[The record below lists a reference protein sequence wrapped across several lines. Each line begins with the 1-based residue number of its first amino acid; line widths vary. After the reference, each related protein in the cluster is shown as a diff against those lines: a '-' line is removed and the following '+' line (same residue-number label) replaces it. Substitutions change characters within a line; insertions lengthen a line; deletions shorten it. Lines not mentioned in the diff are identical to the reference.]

1 MNNMMATVQTWF
13 DEKVMA
19 RELRPIDI
27 ELPAVLQKL
36 APEHSEHA
44 PLLALLCA
52 LVSHQYGRGHS
63 CLRLHDVCAN
73 PASQLGFDLDSA
85 ATGSAIRAVLNIESV
100 QQALAASDWVAHR
113 NGGDLKVQKPLVWCA
128 NRLYLARLWNAEQ
141 QVAQAIAK
149 RITRQ
154 APTAQLGELLQRVFA
169 AELRENPHAI
179 HWQSLA
185 CAMAVQRQFAIIT
198 GGPGTGKTTT
208 VVRLLAILMHSGGSD
223 LRIRLAAPTGK
234 AAARL
239 TESIAGAI
247 SRLPADMQQ
256 GIPTEVVTLHKLL
269 GAKPFRRSFKHNA
282 SRPLAVDVVV
292 VDEASMVDVEMMASL
307 MAALPAHAKLILLG
321 DKDQLA
327 SVEAGSVLGDLCRN
341 AELGNY
347 LPETLAMLAAY
358 APAQLQDYSAGDE
371 SNTLLAPSIYNQAT
385 VMLRKSHRFGERSGI
400 GNLARAVNSGASDT
414 LALFDR
420 FADIDLLVTLQN
432 NTSELKQLIV
442 AGYRAY
448 LQLAKQPDVVVA
460 ENSRLSPRDQWAR
473 KVLQVHRSF
482 QLLVALRKG
491 NWGVAGLN
499 QVIAE
504 WLQRA
509 GLIERSKG
517 WYAGRPVLVQRNNYT
532 LNLMNGDIG
541 ITLLDPETG
550 KLRVVFEQADGG
562 VRWVLPSRLSDVETV
577 FALTVHK
584 SQGSEFQHTVMAL
597 PDELNPLLTRELVYT
612 GITRASER
620 FTLVTP
626 RQVIFEAAVQQRVVR
641 SSGL

>member
-1 MNNMMATVQTWF
+1 MNNSLATVQSWLN
-13 DEKVMA
+13 EKVVA
-19 RELRPIDI
+19 RELRPIDV

-36 APEHSEHA
+36 SPEQSEHA

-63 CLRLHDVCAN
+63 CLRLNEVCAE
-73 PASQLGFDLDSA
+73 PASQLGIDIES
-85 ATGSAIRAVLNIESV
+85 GSAIRDLLNIDNVHS
-100 QQALAASDWVAHR
+100 ALAASDWVEHCEA
-113 NGGDLKVQKPLVWCA
+113 GELSVQKPLVWCA
-128 NRLYLARLWNAEQ
+128 NRLYLARLWKAEQ

-149 RITRQ
+149 RITKQ
-154 APTAQLGELLQRVFA
+154 VPSEQLGELLQRVFA
-169 AELRENPHAI
+169 AELEESQHDI

-185 CAMAVQRQFAIIT
+185 CAMAVQRQFTIIT

-208 VVRLLAILMHSGGSD
+208 VVRLLAILLQSGGSD

-247 SRLPADMQQ
+247 NRLPTAMQQ

-269 GAKPFRRSFKHNA
+269 GAKPFRRSFKHN
-282 SRPLAVDVVV
+282 SHRPLAADVVV

-307 MAALPAHAKLILLG
+307 MAALPANAKLILLG

-347 LPETLAMLAAY
+347 LPATLAMLAPY
-358 APAQLQDYSAGDE
+358 APMQLQDYGASKN
-371 SNTLLAPSIYNQAT
+371 NTAQAPSIYNQAT

-400 GNLARAVNSGASDT
+400 GNLARAVNAGSSDT
-414 LALFDR
+414 LALFER
-420 FADIDLLVTLQN
+420 FTDIDLLVTAN
-432 NTSELKQLIV
+432 NNSSELKQLIV
-442 AGYRAY
+442 EGYRAY
-448 LQLAKQPDVVVA
+448 LQLAKHNDVVIS
-460 ENSRLSPRDQWAR
+460 EESPLNARDQWA
-473 KVLQVHRSF
+473 KQVLQVHRSF

-499 QVIAE
+499 QHIAE

-517 WYAGRPVLVQRNNYT
+517 WYVGRPVLVQRNNYT

-541 ITLLDPETG
+541 ITLLDPQTD

-597 PDELNPLLTRELVYT
+597 PDEFNALLTRELVYT

-626 RQVIFEAAVQQRVVR
+626 RQAIFEAAVQQRVVR

>member
-1 MNNMMATVQTWF
+1 MNNSLATVQSWLN
-13 DEKVMA
+13 EKVVA
-19 RELRPIDI
+19 RELRPIDV

-36 APEHSEHA
+36 SPEQSEHA

-63 CLRLHDVCAN
+63 CLRLNEVCAEPTN
-73 PASQLGFDLDSA
+73 QLGIDIESA
-85 ATGSAIRAVLNIESV
+85 RAIRDLLNIENVHS
-100 QQALAASDWVAHR
+100 ALAVSDWVERREA
-113 NGGDLKVQKPLVWCA
+113 GELSVQKPLVWCA
-128 NRLYLARLWNAEQ
+128 NRLYLARLWKAEQ

-149 RITRQ
+149 RITKQ
-154 APTAQLGELLQRVFA
+154 VPSAQLGELLQRVFA
-169 AELRENPHAI
+169 AELEENQHDI

-185 CAMAVQRQFAIIT
+185 CAMAVQRQFTIIT

-208 VVRLLAILMHSGGSD
+208 VVRLLAILLQSGGSD

-247 SRLPADMQQ
+247 NRLPEAMQP

-269 GAKPFRRSFKHNA
+269 GAKPFRRSFKHN
-282 SRPLAVDVVV
+282 SHRPLAADVVV

-307 MAALPAHAKLILLG
+307 MAALPANAKLILLG

-347 LPETLAMLAAY
+347 LPETLAMLAPY
-358 APAQLQDYSAGDE
+358 APAQLQDYGA
-371 SNTLLAPSIYNQAT
+371 SNNNVALSPSIYNQAT

-400 GNLARAVNSGASDT
+400 GSLARAVNAGASET
-414 LALFDR
+414 LALFER
-420 FADIDLLVTLQN
+420 FADIDLLITAN
-432 NTSELKQLIV
+432 NNSSELKQLIV
-442 AGYRAY
+442 EGYRAY
-448 LQLAKQPDVVVA
+448 LQLAKQSDAVIVEESA
-460 ENSRLSPRDQWAR
+460 LSARDQWA
-473 KVLQVHRSF
+473 KQVLQVHRSF

-499 QVIAE
+499 QHIAE

-517 WYAGRPVLVQRNNYT
+517 WYVGRPVLVQRNNYT

-541 ITLLDPETG
+541 ITLLDPHTG

-584 SQGSEFQHTVMAL
+584 SQGSEFKHTVMAL
-597 PDELNPLLTRELVYT
+597 PDEFNPLLTRELVYT
-612 GITRASER
+612 GITRASEH

-626 RQVIFEAAVQQRVVR
+626 KQAIFEAAVQQRVVR

>member
-1 MNNMMATVQTWF
+1 MNNSLATVQSWLN
-13 DEKVMA
+13 EKVHT
-19 RELRPIDI
+19 RELRPIDV

-36 APEHSEHA
+36 SPEQSEHA
-44 PLLALLCA
+44 PVLALLCA

-63 CLRLHDVCAN
+63 CLRLNEVCAEPTN
-73 PASQLGFDLDSA
+73 QLGIDIESA
-85 ATGSAIRAVLNIESV
+85 SAIRGLLNIENV
-100 QQALAASDWVAHR
+100 QSALAASDWVER
-113 NGGDLKVQKPLVWCA
+113 RELGELSVQKPLVWCA
-128 NRLYLARLWNAEQ
+128 NRLYLARLWKAEQ

-149 RITRQ
+149 RISQQVPR
-154 APTAQLGELLQRVFA
+154 AQLGELLQRVFA
-169 AELRENPHAI
+169 AEIAENQHDI

-185 CAMAVQRQFAIIT
+185 CAMAVQRQFTIIT

-208 VVRLLAILMHSGGSD
+208 VVRLLAILLHSGGSD
-223 LRIRLAAPTGK
+223 MRIRLAAPTGK

-247 SRLPADMQQ
+247 NRLPEAMQQ
-256 GIPTEVVTLHKLL
+256 GIPTEVATLHKLL
-269 GAKPFRRSFKHNA
+269 GAKPFRRSFKHN
-282 SRPLAVDVVV
+282 SHRPLAADVVV

-307 MAALPAHAKLILLG
+307 MAALPTSAKLILLG

-327 SVEAGSVLGDLCRN
+327 SVEAGSVLGDLCKN

-347 LPETLAMLAAY
+347 LPETLAMLAPY
-358 APAQLQDYSAGDE
+358 APAQLQDYGTN
-371 SNTLLAPSIYNQAT
+371 SNNAEHGPSIYNQAT

-400 GNLARAVNSGASDT
+400 GNLARAVNAGVSET
-414 LALFDR
+414 LALFER
-420 FADIDLLVTLQN
+420 FADIDLLVTPSN
-432 NTSELKQLIV
+432 NSSELKQLIV
-442 AGYRAY
+442 EGYRTY
-448 LQLAKQPDVVVA
+448 LQLSQQSDAVIA
-460 ENSRLSPRDQWAR
+460 EESAFSARDQWA
-473 KVLQVHRSF
+473 KQVLQVHRGF

-499 QVIAE
+499 QRIAE

-517 WYAGRPVLVQRNNYT
+517 WYVGRPVLVQRNNYT

-541 ITLLDPETG
+541 ITLLDPHTG

-584 SQGSEFQHTVMAL
+584 SQGSEFKHTVMAL
-597 PDELNPLLTRELVYT
+597 PDEFNPLLTRELVYT
-612 GITRASER
+612 GITRASEH

-626 RQVIFEAAVQQRVVR
+626 KHAIFEAAVQQRVVR

>member
-1 MNNMMATVQTWF
+1 MSNSLATVQSWLNQ
-13 DEKVMA
+13 KVLT
-19 RELRPIDI
+19 RELRPIDV

-36 APEHSEHA
+36 SPEHSEHA

-63 CLRLHDVCAN
+63 CLRLNEVCAEPTN
-73 PASQLGFDLDSA
+73 QLGIDIES
-85 ATGSAIRAVLNIESV
+85 GNAIRDLLNIDSV
-100 QQALAASDWVAHR
+100 DSALAASDWVEHR
-113 NGGDLKVQKPLVWCA
+113 ETGELSVQKPLVRCA
-128 NRLYLARLWNAEQ
+128 NRLYLARLWKAEQ

-149 RITRQ
+149 RITKQ
-154 APTAQLGELLQRVFA
+154 VPSEQLGELLQRVFA
-169 AELRENPHAI
+169 AELEENQHDI

-185 CAMAVQRQFAIIT
+185 CAMAVQRQFTIIT

-208 VVRLLAILMHSGGSD
+208 VVRLLAILLQSGGSD

-239 TESIAGAI
+239 TESIASAI
-247 SRLPADMQQ
+247 SRLPAVMQQ

-269 GAKPFRRSFKHNA
+269 GAKPFRRSFKHN
-282 SRPLAVDVVV
+282 SHRPLAADVVV

-307 MAALPAHAKLILLG
+307 MAALPANSKLILLG

-327 SVEAGSVLGDLCRN
+327 SVEAGSVLGDLCKN

-347 LPETLAMLAAY
+347 LPETLALLAPY
-358 APAQLQDYSAGDE
+358 APAQIHEYSA
-371 SNTLLAPSIYNQAT
+371 SNNPAQLPSMYNQAT

-400 GNLARAVNSGASDT
+400 GNLARSVNAGASET
-414 LALFDR
+414 LALFEQ
-420 FADIDLLVTLQN
+420 FADIDLLVTAS
-432 NTSELKQLIV
+432 NTSNELKQLMV
-442 AGYRAY
+442 EGYRAY
-448 LQLAKQPDVVVA
+448 LQIAKQPVA
-460 ENSRLSPRDQWAR
+460 IIAEESPLSARDQWA
-473 KVLQVHRSF
+473 KQVLQVHRSF

-499 QVIAE
+499 QHIAE

-517 WYAGRPVLVQRNNYT
+517 WYVGRPVLVQRNNYT
-532 LNLMNGDIG
+532 LKLMNGDIG
-541 ITLLDPETG
+541 ITLLDPHTG

-584 SQGSEFQHTVMAL
+584 SQGSEFKHTVMAL

-612 GITRASER
+612 GITRASEH

-626 RQVIFEAAVQQRVVR
+626 KKAIFEAAVQQRVVR